1 MLVSIQCL
9 QMSPRTACSKTEQ
22 MATVIRYVNI
32 KDASIHERFLTF
44 VEARS
49 LDAEGLTK
57 YMLDT
62 LKDYHLDL
70 ESIVSQGYYGTS
82 MMSGR
87 CAGVQKRAT
96 SHLYPPFCPY
106 FEFGAC

>member
-1 MLVSIQCL
+1 VFRNLVESDGGHHK
-9 QMSPRTACSKTEQ
+9 SKDSSKTEQ
-22 MATVIRYVNI
+22 MATVVRYVNI

-82 MMSGR
+82 MMSG
-87 CAGVQKRAT
+87 
-96 SHLYPPFCPY
+96 S
-106 FEFGAC
+106 

>member
-1 MLVSIQCL
+1 
-9 QMSPRTACSKTEQ
+9 

-44 VEARS
+44 VEAHS

-57 YMLDT
+57 YILDT

-70 ESIVSQGYYGTS
+70 QSIVSQGYDGAS
-82 MMSGR
+82 VMSGR
-87 CAGVQKRAT
+87 CAGVQKRVMEVVPQAIYI
-96 SHLYPPFCPY
+96 YPLFCPY
-106 FEFGAC
+106 FEFGSC